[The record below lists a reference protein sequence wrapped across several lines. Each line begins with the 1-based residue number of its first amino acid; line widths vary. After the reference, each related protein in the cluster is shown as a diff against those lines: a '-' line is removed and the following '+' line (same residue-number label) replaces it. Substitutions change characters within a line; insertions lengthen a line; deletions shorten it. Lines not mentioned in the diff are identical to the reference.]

1 MESFSQVFYAVKE
14 IFRKNLSATAFHL
27 WVEPVQF
34 VETKDNEIILSVQNK
49 FQYDIIEPKYI
60 PMFADYFHE
69 ILGYP
74 VNLKL
79 IIVEEE
85 KSTKQ
90 KDPVALKREEQEKK
104 REEEKKKEGKEKK
117 ELPYENEYTF
127 ENFIVGPSNTFAYAA
142 CRAIVKDQFDAYNP
156 LFIYGPSGLGKTHL
170 LLAIYS
176 SLKKKFPYYDIMYV
190 NGETFTNELIA
201 SIEEKT
207 TAQFRKKY
215 RNIDVLLMDDVQF
228 LAGKTQTQEE
238 FFHTFNELHQSGH
251 QIVLTSDRPPKDIKT
266 LEDRLRTRFEWGL
279 IADIYPPNIETR
291 IAIIKKKAEELE
303 LNIPEPIIEYLA
315 KNLKDNI
322 RQLEGAVKKFKVYE
336 MLSGSRP
343 TLALAQSIINE
354 VLNNDQPVP
363 VTVEKIIE
371 EIGSTFGVS
380 AEDIRSSKRSS
391 QVSTAR
397 QFAIYVVREITQ
409 MSYTDIGKE
418 FNGRDHATIVY
429 ALQKVEKIMKQNPHQ
444 REVIE
449 DIIKNIRN

>member
-34 VETKDNEIILSVQNK
+34 VETKDNEVILSVQNK

-90 KDPVALKREEQEKK
+90 KDPVDLKREEQEKK
-104 REEEKKKEGKEKK
+104 REEENKKEGKEKK

-371 EIGSTFGVS
+371 EIGNTFGVT

>member
-34 VETKDNEIILSVQNK
+34 VETKDNEVILSVQNK

-104 REEEKKKEGKEKK
+104 REEERKKEGKEKK

>member
-142 CRAIVKDQFDAYNP
+142 CRAIVKEQFDAYNP

>member
-371 EIGSTFGVS
+371 EIGNTFGVT

>member
-27 WVEPVQF
+27 WVEPVRF
-34 VETKDNEIILSVQNK
+34 VEEKDNEVILSVQNK

-79 IIVEEE
+79 IIIEE
-85 KSTKQ
+85 KPTKQ
-90 KDPVALKREEQEKK
+90 KDPIALKREEREKK
-104 REEEKKKEGKEKK
+104 REEEKAKEGKEKK

-142 CRAIVKDQFDAYNP
+142 CRAIVKEQFDAYNP

-201 SIEEKT
+201 SIEDKT

-371 EIGSTFGVS
+371 EIGNTFGVT